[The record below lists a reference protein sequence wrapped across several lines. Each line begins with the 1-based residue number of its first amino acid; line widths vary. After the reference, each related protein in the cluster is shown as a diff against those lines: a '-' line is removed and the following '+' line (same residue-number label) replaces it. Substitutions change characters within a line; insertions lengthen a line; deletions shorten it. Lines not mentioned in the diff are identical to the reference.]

1 MTGLEV
7 EKLIEEARTLLL
19 IPEIGKALKHKI
31 LELKAMISRNIDFY
45 QTEEE
50 AEVEKK
56 PLPLKGTRFKIT
68 RIQENL
74 WIPST
79 PGNPCN
85 DIYRVI
91 PQPIVDYI
99 VDNGGNSGFIKMQN
113 GLKFPGLK
121 GRVFDLSFE
130 KKNDYCITG
139 IIHEVKENGVDS
151 IYPDN
156 LAAVMG
162 LTTVNGKTE
171 KIEIIKL
178 LAYYL
183 ATYDD
188 FYEYVVS
195 LFKINWKL
203 LIDNQMLSDAN
214 VR

>member
-19 IPEIGKALKHKI
+19 IPGIGKALKHKI
-31 LELKAMISRNIDFY
+31 LELKAAISKNIDFY

-56 PLPLKGTRFKIT
+56 SHPLKGRRFKIT
-68 RIQENL
+68 RIQGNL
-74 WIPST
+74 WIPSI
-79 PGNPCN
+79 PGNDCN

-99 VDNGGNSGFIKMQN
+99 VDNVGNTGFINMQN
-113 GLKFPGLK
+113 GLKFPGLT

-139 IIHEVKENGVDS
+139 IIHEVKENGFDS

-156 LAAVMG
+156 LAAVVG
-162 LTTVNGKTE
+162 LPAVNGKLK
-171 KIEIIKL
+171 KIEVIKL

-188 FYEYVVS
+188 FYEHVVS

-203 LIDNQMLSDAN
+203 LIDNQLFTDVN
-214 VR
+214 VM